1 MMLKTKIKLWALA
14 ILTIIVGIA
23 YGVLQ
28 LEFVQKK
35 VFDVKADL
43 VGGERTVTFYSKMN
57 GEKIASYYD
66 KDTRYEVGSDKT
78 ISVWLGSQ
86 NKKVHSSL
94 EFIIEDVKSDKK

>member
-1 MMLKTKIKLWALA
+1 MSLKKKIILWFSA
-14 ILTIIVGIA
+14 ILSVIIVIA
-23 YGVLQ
+23 YGILQ

-66 KDTRYEVGSDKT
+66 KDTRYEVGLDKT

-94 EFIIEDVKSDKK
+94 EFIIEDVKADKK